1 VSRFRQLL
9 GRADGLLGR
18 LRDQLTPGQRWTLA
32 LGLLLT
38 LAILLF
44 GLPDHVVVSGG

>member
-1 VSRFRQLL
+1 MI
-9 GRADGLLGR
+9 R
-18 LRDQLTPGQRWTLA
+18 LRAIAQRVDGALTGLRNQLTPGQRWTLT

-44 GLPDHVVVSGG
+44 GLPDHVVVTR